1 MSPVAASRT
10 LLSLFIFNA
19 AVLDL
24 AALAAQQSGSH
35 IQSAAAEAVPLFEI
49 KANTPYDAG
58 RQHGALAVAQ
68 IHGWL
73 KAAEMQTLLQFVA
86 TGEST

>member
-1 MSPVAASRT
+1 MSPVAAAART
-10 LLSLFIFNA
+10 LLSLFIFN
-19 AVLDL
+19 
-24 AALAAQQSGSH
+24 
-35 IQSAAAEAVPLFEI
+35 AAAEAVPLFEI

-73 KAAEMQTLLQFVA
+73 KAAEMQALLQFVA
-86 TGEST
+86 TGEPT